1 MKKEIKNATILEKTV
16 RPDKAQ
22 MLKQVQHDMEVVQDD
37 MGWLRCG
44 FGALAPDKVFS
55 PLTSHLSP
63 SHFSRRAA
71 SRIIRVV
78 TGVTSRSTSRVG
90 FAIAHTA
97 PYRKFGFTLAEV
109 LITLGIIGVV
119 AAMTMPTLIAKIQR
133 NILNNQFKKMYS
145 VLTTAFQKTNFEMD
159 FFNGCYYIQGKGS
172 AADYSGCQDFF
183 YNHLSKNLNV
193 AKICDTKAYE
203 NGCAPDYDWSSFP
216 SDGCTGGFTSDGLK
230 SNGAIVLNDGS
241 IIYLSSYMFPM
252 IASDINGK
260 KGPNKPGF
268 DVYSYEIYRVGS
280 NLILN
285 PPIKE
290 ERSMVTHCMPNAG
303 GVRYYDEIMK

>member
-1 MKKEIKNATILEKTV
+1 MKKEIKNVTILEKKVRLEHAKILKQVQDDSLIKNDGAEKTV
-16 RPDKAQ
+16 RPENGKT
-22 MLKQVQHDMEVVQDD
+22 LKQVQGDMCGVQDD
-37 MGWLRCG
+37 MGWFRRG
-44 FGALAPDKVFS
+44 FGALAPEKNLS
-55 PLTSHLSP
+55 LYTSHLS
-63 SHFSRRAA
+63 
-71 SRIIRVV
+71 
-78 TGVTSRSTSRVG
+78 
-90 FAIAHTA
+90 
-97 PYRKFGFTLAEV
+97 RKSAFTLAEV
-109 LITLGIIGVV
+109 LITLGIIGIV

-159 FFNGCYYIQGKGS
+159 FFNGCYYIQGQGS
-172 AADYSGCQDFF
+172 PADYSGCKDFF

-216 SDGCTGGFTSDGLK
+216 SDGCEGGFTSDK
-230 SNGAIVLNDGS
+230 VKNNGAIVLNDGS
-241 IIYLSSYMFPM
+241 ILYLLNNAAM

-268 DVYSYEIYRVGS
+268 DVYSYKIYRVGS

-285 PPIKE
+285 PPIYE
-290 ERSMVTHCMPNAG
+290 ERSIVTQCMPNAG
-303 GVRYYDEIMK
+303 GVRYYDEIK